1 MIILD
6 TDHNVLFSNTAARK
20 VDSTYQSNNSISIEH
35 GNAPFFDNRNHRLE
49 VFASICP
56 NLFKDTI
63 ADSAKTVQVLE
74 ALKEYKSLSQILQ
87 AEAEQDYL
95 CNKKTYKLKMQ
106 LTH

>member
-1 MIILD
+1 MIIIWI
-6 TDHNVLFSNTAARK
+6 
-20 VDSTYQSNNSISIEH
+20 QI
-35 GNAPFFDNRNHRLE
+35 
-49 VFASICP
+49 VFTGICP